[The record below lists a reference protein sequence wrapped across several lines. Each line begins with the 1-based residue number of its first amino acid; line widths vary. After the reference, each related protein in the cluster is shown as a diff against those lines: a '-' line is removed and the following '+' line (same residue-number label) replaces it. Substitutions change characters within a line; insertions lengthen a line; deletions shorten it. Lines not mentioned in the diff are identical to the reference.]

1 MEPIKIPALRGQIGD
16 SIYYIANLSFQ
27 QISQMV
33 KRVDDEL
40 HTAQSLKEAIQRS
53 LSNNYLQIKDYILS
67 RKDHFFDSLVLAVYD
82 GDPLWREVRYEIE
95 DELYYN
101 VGLLEFNGEEKIF
114 PVDGQHR
121 VEGIKAALIQNPQ
134 IAEET
139 ISVVLI
145 SHHNTPLGRERSRR
159 IFSTLNR
166 YVKPVRLGDI
176 IALDE
181 DDIVAITTRDLL
193 ESYPLF
199 TGNKVRASNNKSI
212 PRSDLSAFTSLMTLY
227 SCHVVLFSAYLCR
240 KDGKSYN
247 MSTIQKYLRNR
258 PTDSTIEEF
267 KSFLILFWTNMRE
280 TFSELESF
288 INNHSADAARTY
300 RDVEN
305 GGNMFFRPV
314 GLLPFVEATARI
326 YSRSQLSMQEVLLL
340 FSQMNRNVASAPW
353 NKILWD
359 TVSRKMIMRNQSVV
373 KYILI
378 YHYNSALLTE
388 AEKKSL
394 YSKYAIIMGYET
406 IEETINAINN
416 ITI

>member
-1 MEPIKIPALRGQIGD
+1 MIPIKIPALRGQIGD
-16 SIYYIANLSFQ
+16 TIYYIANLSFQ

-33 KRVDDEL
+33 KRVDGEL

-95 DELYYN
+95 EELYYN
-101 VGLLEFNGEEKIF
+101 VGLLEFSGEEKIF

-121 VEGIKAALIQNPQ
+121 VEGIKAALSQNPQ

-145 SHHNTPLGRERSRR
+145 SHHNTPAGRERSRR

-199 TGNKVRASNNKSI
+199 MGNKVRASNNKSI

-227 SCHVVLFSAYLCR
+227 SCHVVLFTAYLCR
-240 KDGKSYN
+240 KDGRIYN
-247 MSTIQKYLRNR
+247 MSAIQKYQRNR
-258 PTDSTIEEF
+258 PADSTIEDF
-267 KSFLILFWTNMRE
+267 KSFLTHFWTNMRN
-280 TFSELESF
+280 TFAEIESF
-288 INNHSADAARTY
+288 VNDSAVDAARIY
-300 RDVEN
+300 RDIEN
-305 GGNMFFRPV
+305 GGNIFFRPV
-314 GLLPFVEATARI
+314 GLLPFVEAIARI
-326 YSRSQLSMQEVLLL
+326 YSRSQSSIQEILLS
-340 FSQMNRNVASAPW
+340 FNQMNRNVASSPW

-359 TVSRKMIMRNQSVV
+359 SISHKMIMRNQSVV

-378 YHYNSALLTE
+378 YHFDSSMLTD
-388 AEKKSL
+388 AEKRSL
-394 YSKYAIIMGYET
+394 YSKYAVIMGYET

>member
-1 MEPIKIPALRGQIGD
+1 MIPIKIPALRGQIGD
-16 SIYYIANLSFQ
+16 TIYYIANLSFQ

-33 KRVDDEL
+33 KRVDGEL

-95 DELYYN
+95 EELYYN
-101 VGLLEFNGEEKIF
+101 VGLLEFSGEEKIF

-121 VEGIKAALIQNPQ
+121 VEGIKAALSQNPQ

-145 SHHNTPLGRERSRR
+145 SHHNTPAGRERSRR

-199 TGNKVRASNNKSI
+199 MGNKVRASNNKSI

-227 SCHVVLFSAYLCR
+227 SCHVVLFTAYLCR
-240 KDGKSYN
+240 KDGRIYN
-247 MSTIQKYLRNR
+247 MSAIQKYQRNR
-258 PTDSTIEEF
+258 PADSTIEDF
-267 KSFLILFWTNMRE
+267 KSFLTHFWTNMRN
-280 TFSELESF
+280 TFAEIESF
-288 INNHSADAARTY
+288 VNDSAVDAARTY
-300 RDVEN
+300 RDIEN
-305 GGNMFFRPV
+305 GGNIFFRPV
-314 GLLPFVEATARI
+314 GLLPFVEAIARI
-326 YSRSQLSMQEVLLL
+326 YSRSQSSIQEILLS
-340 FSQMNRNVASAPW
+340 FNQMNRNVASSPW

-359 TVSRKMIMRNQSVV
+359 SISHKMIMRNQSVV

-378 YHYNSALLTE
+378 YHFDSSMLTD
-388 AEKKSL
+388 AEKRSL
-394 YSKYAIIMGYET
+394 YSKYAVIMGYEN
-406 IEETINAINN
+406 IEETIDAINN
-416 ITI
+416 LTI

>member
-1 MEPIKIPALRGQIGD
+1 MIPIKIPALRGQIGD
-16 SIYYIANLSFQ
+16 TIYYIANLSFQ

-33 KRVDDEL
+33 KRVDGEL

-95 DELYYN
+95 EELYYN
-101 VGLLEFNGEEKIF
+101 VGLLEFSGEEKIF

-121 VEGIKAALIQNPQ
+121 VEGIKAALSQNPQ

-145 SHHNTPLGRERSRR
+145 SHHNTPAGRERSRR

-199 TGNKVRASNNKSI
+199 MGNKVRASNNKSI

-227 SCHVVLFSAYLCR
+227 SCHVVLFTAYLCR
-240 KDGKSYN
+240 KDGRIYN
-247 MSTIQKYLRNR
+247 MSAIQKYQRNR
-258 PTDSTIEEF
+258 PADSTIEDF
-267 KSFLILFWTNMRE
+267 KSFLTHFWTNMRN
-280 TFSELESF
+280 TFAEIESF
-288 INNHSADAARTY
+288 VNDSAVDAARIY
-300 RDVEN
+300 RDIEN
-305 GGNMFFRPV
+305 GGNIFFRPV
-314 GLLPFVEATARI
+314 GLLPFVEAIARI
-326 YSRSQLSMQEVLLL
+326 YSRSQSSIQEILLS
-340 FSQMNRNVASAPW
+340 FNQMNRNVASSPW

-359 TVSRKMIMRNQSVV
+359 SISHKMIMRNQSVV

-378 YHYNSALLTE
+378 YHFDSSMLTD
-388 AEKKSL
+388 AEKRSL
-394 YSKYAIIMGYET
+394 YSKYAVIMGYEN
-406 IEETINAINN
+406 IEETIDAINN
-416 ITI
+416 LTI

>member
-1 MEPIKIPALRGQIGD
+1 MIPIKIPALRGQIGD
-16 SIYYIANLSFQ
+16 TIYYIANLSFQ

-33 KRVDDEL
+33 KRVDGEL

-95 DELYYN
+95 EELYYN
-101 VGLLEFNGEEKIF
+101 VGLLEFSGEEKIF

-121 VEGIKAALIQNPQ
+121 VEGIKAALSQNPQ

-145 SHHNTPLGRERSRR
+145 SHHNTPAGRERSRR

-199 TGNKVRASNNKSI
+199 MGNKVRASNNKSI

-227 SCHVVLFSAYLCR
+227 SCHVVLFTAYLCR
-240 KDGKSYN
+240 KDGRIYN
-247 MSTIQKYLRNR
+247 MSAIQKYQRNR
-258 PTDSTIEEF
+258 PADSTIEDF
-267 KSFLILFWTNMRE
+267 KSFLTHFWTNMRN
-280 TFSELESF
+280 TFAEIESF
-288 INNHSADAARTY
+288 VNDSTVDAARIY
-300 RDVEN
+300 RDIEN
-305 GGNMFFRPV
+305 GGNIFFRPV
-314 GLLPFVEATARI
+314 GLLPFVEAIARI
-326 YSRSQLSMQEVLLL
+326 YSRSQSSIQEILLS
-340 FSQMNRNVASAPW
+340 FNQMNRNVASSPW

-359 TVSRKMIMRNQSVV
+359 SISHKMIMRNQSVV

-378 YHYNSALLTE
+378 YHFDSSMLTD
-388 AEKKSL
+388 AEKRSL
-394 YSKYAIIMGYET
+394 YSKYAVIMGYEN
-406 IEETINAINN
+406 IEETIDAINN
-416 ITI
+416 LTI